1 MALLSDGQINVLRK
15 VVKDPAFRQAFT
27 ADPQK
32 AIASAGIQLSP
43 SEVQQLSKV
52 TPQAINQ
59 VKAGI
64 ASANDDDD
72 GTHTLLYAVAV
83 AALIA

>member
-1 MALLSDGQINVLRK
+1 MS
-15 VVKDPAFRQAFT
+15 PAELQRVA
-27 ADPQK
+27 K
-32 AIASAGIQLSP
+32 I
-43 SEVQQLSKV
+43 
-52 TPQAINQ
+52 TPLAINQ

-64 ASANDDDD
+64 ASANDDSD